1 MLVKE
6 QYIATCAKP
15 LELILRERAVTDLDT
30 LAKLAEQYP
39 DAHGNKLTQQREG
52 GATNQRS
59 RVVNNGAS
67 PAITSKQEALHSNRK
82 CYTCGKVG
90 HVAKNCFRRPKT
102 AAMSTGQFHSFG
114 GNRGKPNPVNEQN
127 TNVSIPAATN
137 VVVCRAHGKPSCQ
150 ECFVVSKSSETH
162 TCNAM

>member
-15 LELILRERAVTDLDT
+15 LELFLRERAVTDLDT

-90 HVAKNCFRRPKT
+90 HVAKNCFRRRK
-102 AAMSTGQFHSFG
+102 SCDEYWSVSFIWW
-114 GNRGKPNPVNEQN
+114 E
-127 TNVSIPAATN
+127 SW
-137 VVVCRAHGKPSCQ
+137 
-150 ECFVVSKSSETH
+150 
-162 TCNAM
+162 